1 MQVSRDVPGIDA
13 AHLAMDTEDGVEV
26 VWNEVRYS
34 SRKAVAAS
42 KVYMV
47 SSATARSGW
56 CMIYCVCVTVCVT
69 VCTYIYSCE
78 YLHAQVRTS
87 SAEHLNSTVT
97 NTCTLPCNKHVF
109 FILRV
114 KA

>member
-42 KVYMV
+42 KVYI
-47 SSATARSGW
+47 W
-56 CMIYCVCVTVCVT
+56 
-69 VCTYIYSCE
+69 
-78 YLHAQVRTS
+78 YLVLQRDLGGA
-87 SAEHLNSTVT
+87 
-97 NTCTLPCNKHVF
+97 
-109 FILRV
+109 
-114 KA
+114 